1 MTKQRRSPCF
11 TSSNPVDA
19 SVLRSILEG
28 VEATHSKKPMT
39 GSEVRKVFA
48 EARRKRLEN
57 PMPPLTLE
65 MMRKQQDT
73 MKSHK

>member
-1 MTKQRRSPCF
+1 
-11 TSSNPVDA
+11 
-19 SVLRSILEG
+19 
-28 VEATHSKKPMT
+28 MT

>member
-19 SVLRSILEG
+19 SALRSILEG

-48 EARRKRLEN
+48 
-57 PMPPLTLE
+57 
-65 MMRKQQDT
+65 
-73 MKSHK
+73 